1 MNRFEQ
7 AVYHCM
13 DAVEHLLGR
22 TTSPLQRAILLN
34 FRRHVHLEGSGQ
46 FGLIAADDMM
56 VKRPVYRVSWGA
68 NPVVVEGRDNVV
80 KFYNSVGAQVLWN
93 SDDLLAVN
101 DWGVA
106 DELTFN
112 QLLKGS
118 DLLRMGYQADDAD
131 AYYHLQSR
139 QAFIWPYDA
148 KALLKGENLYEDKT
162 SVVITSVPAGEVITP
177 QRVAE
182 IHREQLAK
190 LEASLGPRYWVYGS

>member
-13 DAVEHLLGR
+13 DPVEQLLGK

-46 FGLIAADDMM
+46 FALIAADDMM
-56 VKRPVYRVSWGA
+56 VKHPVYRVSWGA
-68 NPVVVEGRDNVV
+68 NPVVVKGRDNVV

-93 SDDLLAVN
+93 SADLLAVN
-101 DWGVA
+101 DWGIA

-118 DLLRMGYQADDAD
+118 DLLRMGYQADDAN
-131 AYYHLQSR
+131 AHYHLQSR

-148 KALLKGENLYEDKT
+148 SALLQGENLYEDKT
-162 SVVITSVPAGEVITP
+162 SVAIAAVAASEVITP

-190 LEASLGPRYWVYGS
+190 LEARLGPRYWVYG

>member
-7 AVYHCM
+7 AVYQCM
-13 DAVEHLLGR
+13 DPVEQLLAK
-22 TTSPLQRAILLN
+22 TSSPLQRAILHN

-46 FGLIAADDMM
+46 FDLISADDMM
-56 VKRPVYRVSWGA
+56 VRHPVYRVAWGA
-68 NPVVVEGRDNVV
+68 NPVVVEGRQNVV
-80 KFYNSVGAQVLWN
+80 NFYHSIGAQVLWN

-118 DLLRMGYQADDAD
+118 DLQRMGYQAEDPDGH
-131 AYYHLQSR
+131 YHLQSR
-139 QAFIWPYDA
+139 QAFIWPYDE

-162 SVVITSVPAGEVITP
+162 SVVITPVPASELITP
-177 QRVAE
+177 QRVAD

-190 LEASLGPRYWVYGS
+190 LEARLGPRYWVYQ